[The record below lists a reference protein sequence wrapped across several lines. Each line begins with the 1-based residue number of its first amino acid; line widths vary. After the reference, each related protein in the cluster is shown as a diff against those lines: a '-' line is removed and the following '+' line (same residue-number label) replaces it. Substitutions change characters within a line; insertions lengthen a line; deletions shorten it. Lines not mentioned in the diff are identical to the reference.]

1 MTIYDIFFLLGGLG
15 LFLYGMSL
23 MSEGLSLIA
32 GSKLKK
38 ILEKLT
44 RNKWFGAFFGFVI
57 TALIQSST
65 ATTVMVL
72 GFAESSLM
80 TLSQATGVIMGANAG
95 TTLTGILFTFNIQ
108 SIAPFVIFLG
118 TVAVLFL
125 KRKSFKH
132 TGMILL
138 GFGILFLGL
147 NLMGTAMMPLRESA
161 FMGDLFLH
169 TQMPIIGLLVGFVV
183 TALIQ
188 SSTASVG
195 ILLSMVAVGI
205 VTDLNQAIFI
215 LYGFNVGTVVTAL
228 IASIKANKIAKQV
241 AIVHVLFNSLGALIF
256 TIITIAPLGFVSFIQ
271 SMSDSIALQLV
282 YAHIIFN
289 VGTMFILLPFS
300 KYIIQMAEKI
310 IGKGFED
317 TNELKFKFIDRRLI
331 NTPSI
336 EVEYTVKEISRMF
349 DLVLDNFKYS
359 TKLGHGDSTATDKN
373 LELINQNEEI
383 INYLNKEI
391 NKFLVSLN
399 TLKLEDKY
407 AINVGICYKTTNYLS
422 RIENLSKD
430 IAIAIKEY
438 KKYKKYNEYKEYKE
452 NRKDEKYF
460 DEGMAEIEP
469 VIRLVEKI
477 LTEAYELFSD
487 GEYENCEKRISEI
500 EDLSEKIANLTQT
513 NKDVLRAEFAYIRI
527 LNNLKRISSHVVCI
541 TKALEHR
548 KD

>member
-23 MSEGLSLIA
+23 MSEGLSLFA

-44 RNKWFGAFFGFVI
+44 RNKWFGAFFGFLI
-57 TALIQSST
+57 TAIIQSST

-72 GFAESSLM
+72 GFADSSLM

-108 SIAPFVIFLG
+108 DIVPFVIFLG
-118 TVAVLFL
+118 TIATLFI

-132 TGMILL
+132 MGMIVL

-147 NLMGTAMMPLRESA
+147 NLMTSAMMPLRESA

-169 TQMPIIGLLVGFVV
+169 TQLPLIGLLVGFVV

-228 IASIKANKIAKQV
+228 VASIRANKIAKQV

-256 TIITIAPLGFVSFIQ
+256 TVITILPLGFVSLIQ
-271 SMSDSIALQLV
+271 NMSSSIALQLV

-289 VGTMFILLPFS
+289 VATMFILLPFS

-310 IGKGFED
+310 VGKGSD
-317 TNELKFKFIDRRLI
+317 DSNELRFKFIDRRLV

-336 EVEYTVKEISRMF
+336 EVERAVKEIGRMF
-349 DLVLDNFKYS
+349 ELVLDNFRYS
-359 TKLGHGDSTATDKN
+359 TKIDYKDKDIKAEDKN
-373 LELINQNEEI
+373 IKTKDKNFEFIAKNEELID
-383 INYLNKEI
+383 YLNKEI
-391 NKFLVSLN
+391 NKFLVNLN
-399 TLKLEDKY
+399 TLKLKDKY
-407 AINVGICYKTTNYLS
+407 IMTIGICYKTINYLE
-422 RIENLSKD
+422 RIESLSKD
-430 IAIAIKEY
+430 LTIAIKEY
-438 KKYKKYNEYKEYKE
+438 KK
-452 NRKDEKYF
+452 DEKSFY
-460 DEGMAEIEP
+460 D
-469 VIRLVEKI
+469 
-477 LTEAYELFSD
+477 
-487 GEYENCEKRISEI
+487 NISEI
-500 EDLSEKIANLTQT
+500 ELIIGLVEEMLTKTCKLFEDNEYDEDEKRMSEIKELNTKITNLTET
-513 NKDVLRAEFAYIRI
+513 NKELLKSEFDYIRI
-527 LNNLKRISSHVVCI
+527 LNNLGRISSNLICI
-541 TKALEHR
+541 VNALEHR

>member
-44 RNKWFGAFFGFVI
+44 RNKWFGAFFGFLI
-57 TALIQSST
+57 TAIIQSST

-72 GFAESSLM
+72 GFADSSLM

-108 SIAPFVIFLG
+108 DIVPFVIFLG
-118 TVAVLFL
+118 TVATLFI

-132 TGMILL
+132 MGMIVL

-147 NLMGTAMMPLRESA
+147 NLMTSAMMPLRESA

-169 TQMPIIGLLVGFVV
+169 TQLPIIGLLVGFVV

-228 IASIKANKIAKQV
+228 VASIRANKIAKQV
-241 AIVHVLFNSLGALIF
+241 AIVHVLFNSMGALIF
-256 TIITIAPLGFVSFIQ
+256 TIITILPLGFVSLIQ
-271 SMSDSIALQLV
+271 SMSSSIALQLV

-289 VGTMFILLPFS
+289 VATMFILLPFS
-300 KYIIQMAEKI
+300 KYIIKMAEEI
-310 IGKGFED
+310 VGKGLED
-317 TNELKFKFIDRRLI
+317 DNELKFKFIDRRLA

-336 EVEYTVKEISRMF
+336 EIELAVKEIGRMF
-349 DLVLDNFKYS
+349 ELVLDNFKYS
-359 TKLGHGDSTATDKN
+359 TKIDFKDKDSKKEDKN
-373 LELINQNEEI
+373 FELIAKNEEI

-399 TLKLEDKY
+399 TLKLKDKY
-407 AINVGICYKTTNYLS
+407 VMTIGICYKTITYLE

-430 IAIAIKEY
+430 LAIVIKEY
-438 KKYKKYNEYKEYKE
+438 KK
-452 NRKDEKYF
+452 DEKDF
-460 DEGMAEIEP
+460 DENISEIES
-469 VIRLVEKI
+469 IIGLVEKI
-477 LTEAYELFSD
+477 LSEAYELFED
-487 GEYENCEKRISEI
+487 NEYGENEKRINEI
-500 EDLSEKIANLTQT
+500 EDLDKKIANLTQT
-513 NKDVLRAEFAYIRI
+513 NKELLKSEFDYIRI
-527 LNNLKRISSHVVCI
+527 LNNLGRISSNVMCI
-541 TKALEHR
+541 VNALEHR
-548 KD
+548 KN